1 MDYIK
6 LTRDLVEKAQKL
18 GAEATEVYLRTG
30 RNLSIQVREYEMETI
45 EEAASVGIGF
55 RVLTG
60 GRLGFSHCNDLSAK
74 ALEDTIMRAITFAKI
89 TTPDE
94 YNVLPESTVLTMVE
108 GLYDPSI
115 ISIPMD
121 KKIQMAIDLEKAAMS
136 VPGISLSSGAAFREG
151 DGEVFIANSNGL
163 SGSYKSSSCSFS
175 VGVVAEKGDQKN
187 TGRESCSRRFFAD
200 LLPVEEI
207 AAEAARKALELIDP
221 VMIPTQR
228 AAVIFDSG
236 AAFSLLGGII
246 SAINGDRVLQS
257 ASFLMNSLDQAFA
270 SPLLTIIDDGL
281 MPKGPGSAPF
291 DGEGVATQK
300 RVLVEKGVLKGF
312 LHNSYTAK
320 RAGVAS
326 TGNASRRGFTSLPGI
341 GTHNLYVEAGQYTPE
356 EIIRATRRGLL
367 VKEVTG
373 YGINPVNGNF
383 SGGASGLWIENG
395 EIKHPVKGVTIA
407 GSAAEVLGAI
417 DMMANNLDLNRG
429 MASPTFRV
437 TEMQIGGK

>member
-1 MDYIK
+1 MDYIQ
-6 LTRDLVEKAQKL
+6 LTRELVKKAQRM
-18 GAEATEVYLRTG
+18 GADATEVYLRTS
-30 RNLSIQVREYEMETI
+30 RNLSIQVRDYEMETI
-45 EEAASVGIGF
+45 EEASSVGIGF
-55 RVLTG
+55 RVLAG
-60 GRLGFSHCNDLSAK
+60 GRLGFSHCNDLTDK
-74 ALEDTIMRAITFAKI
+74 ALEDTIMRAINFAKI

-94 YNVLPESTVLTMVE
+94 FNILSESTVFKQVE
-108 GLYDPSI
+108 GLYDPAIVSV
-115 ISIPMD
+115 PMD
-121 KKIQMAIDLEKAAMS
+121 KKIQMAIDLERIAMS
-136 VPGISLSSGAAFREG
+136 VPGISLSSGASFREG

-163 SGSYKSSSCSFS
+163 SGSYKSSSCSIG

-187 TGRESCSRRFFAD
+187 TGRESCTRRFYSD

-228 AAVIFDSG
+228 AAVIFDSA

-246 SAINGDRVLQS
+246 AAINGDSVLQG
-257 ASFLMNSLDQAFA
+257 ASFLKNSLGQAFA
-270 SPLLTIIDDGL
+270 SPLLTIIDDGQ
-281 MPKGPGSAPF
+281 MPRGLGSAPF

-300 RVLVEKGVLKGF
+300 RILVEKGILKGF
-312 LHNSYTAK
+312 LHNSFTAK
-320 RAGVAS
+320 RAGTSS
-326 TGNASRRGFTSLPGI
+326 TGNASRRGFTTLPGI
-341 GTHNLYVEAGQYTPE
+341 GTHNLYVEAGQHMPE

-395 EIKHPVKGVTIA
+395 EVKHPVKGVTIA

-417 DMMANNLDLNRG
+417 DMMANNLDLNRST
-429 MASPTFRV
+429 ASPTFRV
-437 TEMQIGGK
+437 AEMQIGGK